1 MENVMNFIKTN
12 RYFPWGVAFVAGVI
26 FGSYGYDFTTNG
38 DMDSEYVVIVEKAPV
53 NTVHANIEEPLPPV
67 KADENSEML
76 AETPTLE

>member
-26 FGSYGYDFTTNG
+26 FGSYGSDFTSVDTASDG
-38 DMDSEYVVIVEKAPV
+38 VVIVEKAPV
-53 NTVHANIEEPLPPV
+53 NTVHANIEEPLEPA
-67 KADENSEML
+67 KADENSDTL